1 MALGETSLLG
11 MAMRFDVVV
20 DGHDLGSWS
29 ACKGLTVTF
38 KHAKVVELGQHE
50 YTTYVPDRAE
60 YATVVLERAM
70 EKGDWDK
77 TRAWLAK
84 VSAADW
90 LLESVGMGGIGGA
103 GGSSAQIV
111 LRDAKL
117 GEVASWTLANALPTA
132 WKGPQLDALGKRVAI
147 ETLELCH
154 EGFLDG

>member
-1 MALGETSLLG
+1 MALSESSQLG

-20 DGHDLGSWS
+20 DGYDLGSWS
-29 ACKGLTVTF
+29 SCRGLTITF
-38 KHAKVVELGQHE
+38 KHDKVNELGQHE
-50 YTTYVPDRAE
+50 YTSYIPGRAE

-77 TRAWLAK
+77 TRSWLAK

-90 LLESVGMGGIGGA
+90 LLETVGMLGLGEG
-103 GGSSAQIV
+103 GGSSAHIT
-111 LRDAKL
+111 LRDAQL

-132 WKGPQLDALGKRVAI
+132 WKGPQLDALGKKVAI

-154 EGFLDG
+154 EGFLDA

>member
-1 MALGETSLLG
+1 MPLSETSLLG

-29 ACKGLTVTF
+29 SCKGLNVLF
-38 KHAKVVELGQHE
+38 KHDKVLELGNHE
-50 YTTYVPDRAE
+50 YTTYIPGRAE
-60 YATVVLERAM
+60 YANVVLERAM

-77 TRAWLAK
+77 TRGWLAK
-84 VSAADW
+84 VSAAEW
-90 LLESVGMGGIGGA
+90 LLDSVGLGGVGGD

-132 WKGPQLDALGKRVAI
+132 WKGPQLDALGKKVAI

>member
-20 DGHDLGSWS
+20 DDHDLGSWS
-29 ACKGLTVTF
+29 SCKGLTVTF
-38 KHAKVVELGQHE
+38 KHDKVLELGQHE
-50 YTTYVPDRAE
+50 YTTHIPGRADF
-60 YATVVLERAM
+60 ANVVLERAM

-77 TRAWLAK
+77 TRSWLAK

-90 LLESVGMGGIGGA
+90 LLESVGLGGA
-103 GGSSAQIV
+103 GSGGGSSAQIV

-117 GEVASWTLANALPTA
+117 GEVARWTLANALPTS
-132 WKGPQLDALGKRVAI
+132 WKGPQLDALGTRVAI